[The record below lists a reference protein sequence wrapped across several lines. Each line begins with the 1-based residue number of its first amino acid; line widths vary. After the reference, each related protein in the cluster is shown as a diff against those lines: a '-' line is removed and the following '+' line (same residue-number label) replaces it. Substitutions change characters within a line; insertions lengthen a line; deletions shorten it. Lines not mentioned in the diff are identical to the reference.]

1 MKFLTSV
8 VALATMASTT
18 LACHC
23 RTGSGGFDMNTTK
36 SYKRK
41 HVLRTPA
48 ESTYGHN
55 ALLQTLSL
63 GVNDAREI
71 RATGSLSTTARLI
84 MVLYLQAIDERAVS
98 FQPQVLQVP
107 NFTGELRSGLG

>member
-1 MKFLTSV
+1 MDTN
-8 VALATMASTT
+8 
-18 LACHC
+18 
-23 RTGSGGFDMNTTK
+23 RTEEK

-41 HVLRTPA
+41 HVLRTPT

-71 RATGSLSTTARLI
+71 RAIGSRSTTARLI

-98 FQPQVLQVP
+98 F
-107 NFTGELRSGLG
+107 